1 MPYFRRMWRSRGGRR
16 KKYSHFF
23 GESRFLTIFAVTK
36 VVNIGFYEIFRAG
49 IPTIFNCG
57 MKARFFC

>member
-1 MPYFRRMWRSRGGRR
+1 MPYFHRMWRSCRNRR

-36 VVNIGFYEIFRAG
+36 VVNIGFYEQV
-49 IPTIFNCG
+49 
-57 MKARFFC
+57 FFV

>member
-1 MPYFRRMWRSRGGRR
+1 MPYLRRMWRSRGGRR

-36 VVNIGFYEIFRAG
+36 VVNIGFLCDSFFVELFWL
-49 IPTIFNCG
+49 IPL
-57 MKARFFC
+57 R

>member
-1 MPYFRRMWRSRGGRR
+1 MPYFQRMWRQRRGRR

-36 VVNIGFYEIFRAG
+36 VVNIGFLC
-49 IPTIFNCG
+49 NS
-57 MKARFFC
+57 FFVELFWLG